1 VYIVLLGDECS
12 VDFLESREAKVKL
25 KEVKKISRIDE
36 GLHFLVK
43 QN

>member
-1 VYIVLLGDECS
+1 LYIVLLGDEFS
-12 VDFLESREAKVKL
+12 VDFLGSRKANIKL
-25 KEVKKISRIDE
+25 KVVKKLSSVEE